1 MGNLSNDEREVIQRA
16 LGIIE
21 GATSVVDLNV
31 GSILG
36 TAVEMI
42 DEVLDGKAGER

>member
-1 MGNLSNDEREVIQRA
+1 MKMTLKEMCTLQRA

-21 GATSVVDLNV
+21 GV
-31 GSILG
+31 GEGITGARLGMLG

-42 DEVLDGKAGER
+42 DELLNVVEVETR